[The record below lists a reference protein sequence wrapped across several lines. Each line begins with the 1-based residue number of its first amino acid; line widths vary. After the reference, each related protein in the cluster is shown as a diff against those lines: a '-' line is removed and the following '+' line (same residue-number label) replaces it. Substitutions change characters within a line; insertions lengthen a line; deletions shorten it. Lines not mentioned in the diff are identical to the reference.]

1 LPKVMPSSYIYGEVQ
16 AGLIGDSRVPLGG
29 IAGDQQAALFGQAC
43 YDAGMAKNTYGT
55 GSFILL
61 NTGDRPVPSQKG
73 LITTVAWGLGGKVA
87 YAMEGSIFI
96 TGAAV
101 QWLRDGLAIISNS
114 AESETLAR
122 SVPDNGGVYFVP
134 AFVGL
139 GAPYW
144 DMYARGTI
152 VGLTRGATRGH
163 LARATLEAIA
173 YQVRDVVEAMGAEA
187 GLKVPLLRVDGGGT
201 ANSLLMQF
209 QADILG
215 VPIQRAAVT
224 EITAMGAAY
233 LAGLAVGL
241 WSDTAQL
248 ANLWHAAE
256 TYEPRMSADQREA
269 LYAGWKRA
277 VERARDWVES

>member
-1 LPKVMPSSYIYGEVQ
+1 L
-16 AGLIGDSRVPLGG
+16 GLIKS
-29 IAGDQQAALFGQAC
+29 A
-43 YDAGMAKNTYGT
+43 
-55 GSFILL
+55 
-61 NTGDRPVPSQKG
+61 
-73 LITTVAWGLGGKVA
+73 
-87 YAMEGSIFI
+87 
-96 TGAAV
+96 
-101 QWLRDGLAIISNS
+101 

-224 EITAMGAAY
+224 EITALGAAY
-233 LAGLAVGL
+233 LAGLAVGM
-241 WSDTAQL
+241 WRDTAQL
-248 ANLWHAAE
+248 AKLWRAAE
-256 TYEPRMSADQREA
+256 TYEPKMSSDQCET

-277 VERARDWVES
+277 VERARGWVES